1 MADEMVRRA
10 QRFVNTVYGEAKI
23 GVKVDEDG
31 NTGWDLMYAL
41 TRALQYELGITGLS
55 NNFGPTTLSRLESR
69 WPSIGHLDTP
79 ANVTMIIQ
87 SALYAKGYNGSGIN
101 GVYDAETAA
110 AVTLMKQRMG
120 VANAFPES
128 DLVPK
133 VFKSLLTMDAY
144 EVVNNGSETIYKVQR
159 WLNGRYVKR
168 RDFFIMPCDGH
179 YSRNVAT
186 SMIYAV
192 QYELGMADGVATGWF
207 GPGTLAGLKALNPP
221 AVGSTGDWVRLFSAA
236 LCLTKRSTTFTA
248 TFDPSMAE
256 AVRAFQRFVELDE
269 TGKADASTW
278 ASLLVSY
285 GDQTRKGAACDGVT
299 RITSARARTLKAEG
313 IEIVGRYLNPGGS
326 ELPEKQIQPDELH
339 FIATNG
345 LSCFPIYQTWNRSAD
360 DFSYDAGVHAAL
372 AAIGWAK
379 FHGFKDGT
387 TIYFAVDYDAVDWEV
402 TKYVIPHFRG
412 VHGMITE
419 NSSYKVGIYGAR
431 NVCQRVSDQ
440 GYAVTSFVSDMSAG
454 FSGNIGYPLPR
465 NWAFDQIVTKTIGSG
480 DGQIEIDVDIVSG
493 RDRGQNSFDSGQ
505 DPTGL
510 DKDFVSSYHDAA
522 LRDVQSYLE
531 SIGVPETG
539 GDNWN
544 DKDWATIG
552 GISTTAAFDA
562 VIGMDWLFT
571 DLARILRLRKA
582 LVQAPVLWELRKWNP
597 LDLAAD
603 TAVQLGR
610 DDDCSTGWGQI
621 FAWVAIEARN
631 YCIDKG
637 IINGDRLTDA
647 DKASVWK
654 NLHEDPTYNISTAAY
669 LTIYNAHQI
678 SVPRPGLNTSD
689 SDSQAIL
696 ARYNGTGDGAEKY
709 GGELLGLYRVLEQ
722 YNRTIRTS

>member
-1 MADEMVRRA
+1 
-10 QRFVNTVYGEAKI
+10 VNTVYGEHKI
-23 GVKVDEDG
+23 GMKVDEDG

-55 NNFGPTTLSRLESR
+55 NNFGPTTMSRLESR
-69 WPSIGHLDTP
+69 WPSIGFRDTP

-87 SALYAKGYNGSGIN
+87 SALYAKGYDGSGIN
-101 GVYDAETAA
+101 GIYDDRTAD
-110 AVTLMKQRMG
+110 AVTLMMERMG
-120 VANAFPES
+120 VAAAFPES
-128 DLVPK
+128 ELVPK
-133 VFKSLLTMDAY
+133 VFKALLTMDAY
-144 EVVNNGSETIYKVQR
+144 VVVNNGSDTVRDIQR
-159 WLNGRYVKR
+159 WLNGRYAKR

-186 SMIYAV
+186 AMIYAV

-207 GPGTLAGLKALNPP
+207 GEKTLAGLKGHEL
-221 AVGSTGDWVRLFSAA
+221 AVGSTGNWVRLFSAA
-236 LCLTKRSTTFTA
+236 LCFTKRSTTFTA
-248 TFDPSMAE
+248 TYDPSMAD
-256 AVRAFQRFVELDE
+256 AVRAFQRFVALPV
-269 TGKADASTW
+269 TGTADASTW

-299 RITSARARTLKAEG
+299 RITNARAVTLKNAG

-326 ELPEKQIQPDELH
+326 TLPEKQIQPGELAT
-339 FIATNG
+339 IAAND
-345 LSCFPIYQTWNRSAD
+345 LRCFPIYQTWNRTAD
-360 DFSYDAGVHAAL
+360 NFSYDAGVHAAL
-372 AAIGWAK
+372 AAIDWAK
-379 FHGFKDGT
+379 FHGFKNGT

-402 TKYVIPHFRG
+402 TQYVIPHFKG
-412 VHGMITE
+412 VHRTISE
-419 NSSYKVGIYGAR
+419 NSSYKVGIYGPR

-480 DGQIEIDVDIVSG
+480 NGAIELDVDIVSD
-493 RDRGQNSFDSGQ
+493 RDRGQNSFDPGL

-539 GDNWN
+539 GDGWT
-544 DKDWATIG
+544 DGDWATFP
-552 GISTTAAFDA
+552 GISTTKAFDA
-562 VIGMDWLFT
+562 VISADWLFT

-597 LDLAAD
+597 LDGLADDEVAEGD
-603 TAVQLGR
+603 R
-610 DDDCSTGWGQI
+610 DDSSTGWGQI
-621 FAWVAIEARN
+621 FGWVAIDARN
-631 YCIDKG
+631 YCIDQG
-637 IINGDRLTDA
+637 IINGDRLTDS
-647 DKASVWK
+647 DKMSVWK
-654 NLHEDPTYNISTAAY
+654 RLRDEPTYNISTAAY
-669 LTIYNAHQI
+669 LTLYNAHQI
-678 SVPRPGLNTSD
+678 GVPRPGLDTSD
-689 SDSQAIL
+689 SDTQAIL
-696 ARYNGTGDGAEKY
+696 ARYNGTDEGSEKY
-709 GGELLGLYRVLEQ
+709 GGELIGLYRVLEQ